1 MRRRKQMAR
10 QRLAS
15 IVLFSA
21 LVAGCGFR
29 ISDHGSD
36 VRISG
41 ISLTYTDWVAPAE
54 RNWEKD
60 AYECERDA
68 RDAAPNVIRL
78 PGRRQILAEQCL
90 MARGYVKR

>member
-1 MRRRKQMAR
+1 MAR
-10 QRLAS
+10 RCLAS

-29 ISDHGSD
+29 VSDHGSD

-41 ISLTYTDWVAPAE
+41 ISLSYTAWFAPAE

-68 RDAAPNVIRL
+68 RDAVPNLIRL
-78 PGRRQILAEQCL
+78 PGRRQMLAEQCL
-90 MARGYVKR
+90 TARGYLKR